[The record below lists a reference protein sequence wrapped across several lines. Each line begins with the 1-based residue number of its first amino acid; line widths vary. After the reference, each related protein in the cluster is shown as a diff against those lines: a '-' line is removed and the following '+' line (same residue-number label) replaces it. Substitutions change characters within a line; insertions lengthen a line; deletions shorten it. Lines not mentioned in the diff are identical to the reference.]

1 MSYDEIT
8 FWQKSPTKACPVVW
22 THRSGRKSLLLGA
35 TADYVIGMP
44 VEESRALLARLRDW
58 ATQPQYV
65 YRHEWQAGDLLI
77 WDNTGT
83 MHRALPYAADSGRLM
98 HRTILAGKSRC
109 SETRYRD
116 AGGHQRRGRG
126 AGVGARCHDRGHR
139 PGRRGRGS
147 ARLSPYDVQR
157 AHRLPASEAGRRGAR
172 YWDPLAT
179 LGYMAART
187 HRIRF
192 ATMTLVLGY
201 HHPLAI
207 VKRYGTLDHVS
218 GGRVILGVGVGS
230 LKEEFDL
237 LGAPFDDRG
246 ARADDALRALRVALP
261 TNEPAYDG
269 EFYSFGGLTVDPCA
283 LQPQMPIWVGG
294 RTKRSLRRAVTLADG
309 WCPYDVSAAHAAE
322 WLSVRDVPDGF
333 EVVLPAET
341 PLDPVG
347 SRMRPRR
354 RSRRWPRPARRRCS
368 PISVTAHSSTIWN
381 RSMRWLNCTD
391 WTERRHDVSTPD
403 GR

>member
-8 FWQKSPTKACPVVW
+8 FWQKSPTKACPMVW
-22 THRSGRKSLLLGA
+22 THQSGRKSLLLGA

-65 YRHEWQAGDLLI
+65 YRHHGNPATCSSGTTPEPC
-77 WDNTGT
+77 TG
-83 MHRALPYAADSGRLM
+83 RLPYRRRQRPPHAPHDPRGRRAPAVKLGIATPVVTNVAGAPLTWEKNATIEDIGRVAETADRLGY
-98 HRTILAGKSRC
+98 HHLTC
-109 SETRYRD
+109 SEHI
-116 AGGHQRRGRG
+116 GM
-126 AGVGARCHDRGHR
+126 
-139 PGRRGRGS
+139 
-147 ARLSPYDVQR
+147 
-157 AHRLPASEAGRRGAR
+157 PATEAGRRGAR

-179 LGYMAART
+179 LGYVAART
-187 HRIRF
+187 TQIRL

-246 ARADDALRALRVALP
+246 ARADDALRALRAACQAMSRP
-261 TNEPAYDG
+261 MHG

-283 LQPQMPIWVGG
+283 LQPHMPIWIGG
-294 RTKRSLRRAVTLADG
+294 RTKRSLRRALTLADG
-309 WCPYDVSAAHAAE
+309 WCPFNVLDRRPPPSGCRRFD
-322 WLSVRDVPDGF
+322 LPDGF
-333 EVVLPAET
+333 EVVLPADQ
-341 PLDPVG
+341 PLDPVREPEATRETSG
-347 SRMRPRR
+347 TP
-354 RSRRWPRPARRRCS
+354 WPRQAPRPCRLG
-368 PISVTAHSSTIWN
+368 SSTT
-381 RSMRWLNCTD
+381 RSSITSSRFTRSPTN
-391 WTERRHDVSTPD
+391 
-403 GR
+403 G